1 MMRTHARTCRRRVA
15 CVCMWDVMEAAEAT
29 GGAHSLNL
37 VCESLLIC
45 VFRVR
50 FCPRRLRPSADTAT
64 PPLAL
69 VVRTLQSTS
78 HESEKRLMSKCREL
92 NNDLVAAAAK
102 VESVAQD
109 AFYNDQQMEQNT
121 KELEQV

>member
-1 MMRTHARTCRRRVA
+1 
-15 CVCMWDVMEAAEAT
+15 
-29 GGAHSLNL
+29 
-37 VCESLLIC
+37 
-45 VFRVR
+45 
-50 FCPRRLRPSADTAT
+50 
-64 PPLAL
+64 
-69 VVRTLQSTS
+69 
-78 HESEKRLMSKCREL
+78 MSKCREL

>member
-1 MMRTHARTCRRRVA
+1 M
-15 CVCMWDVMEAAEAT
+15 
-29 GGAHSLNL
+29 
-37 VCESLLIC
+37 
-45 VFRVR
+45 
-50 FCPRRLRPSADTAT
+50 
-64 PPLAL
+64 
-69 VVRTLQSTS
+69 QSTS